1 MIMKWLNFNSIIGM
15 AVLSL
20 LFYTENVAA
29 QTDKNDTKQKIDTI
43 QTTQPEY
50 SKYDKRIH
58 RFRKGWNSLIPTHN
72 KIQYAGNM
80 GMFSFG
86 TGWDYGKRDQW
97 ETDLF
102 FGFIPKHDSHR
113 AKMTMTLKQ
122 NYMPWSLELGK
133 GFSYMGRQFRLE
145 VGQQEFFPDLLFYNA
160 HLHAYVVIELKA
172 RSFHP
177 SFLGQLSFYVS
188 AVNHQFKTDID
199 NPTIGFS
206 SARIKTM
213 WWRNMPWIHTRNQWA
228 YQNTNSPNSSL
239 KTLSLPCR
247 LLRNW
252 KRD

>member
-102 FGFIPKHDSHR
+102 FGFIP
-113 AKMTMTLKQ
+113 
-122 NYMPWSLELGK
+122 P
-133 GFSYMGRQFRLE
+133 
-145 VGQQEFFPDLLFYNA
+145 
-160 HLHAYVVIELKA
+160 
-172 RSFHP
+172 
-177 SFLGQLSFYVS
+177 
-188 AVNHQFKTDID
+188 
-199 NPTIGFS
+199 IG
-206 SARIKTM
+206 
-213 WWRNMPWIHTRNQWA
+213 
-228 YQNTNSPNSSL
+228 
-239 KTLSLPCR
+239 
-247 LLRNW
+247 LR
-252 KRD
+252 

>member
-43 QTTQPEY
+43 QTTQPKY

-122 NYMPWSLELGK
+122 NYMPWSLELG
-133 GFSYMGRQFRLE
+133 
-145 VGQQEFFPDLLFYNA
+145 
-160 HLHAYVVIELKA
+160 
-172 RSFHP
+172 
-177 SFLGQLSFYVS
+177 
-188 AVNHQFKTDID
+188 
-199 NPTIGFS
+199 
-206 SARIKTM
+206 
-213 WWRNMPWIHTRNQWA
+213 
-228 YQNTNSPNSSL
+228 
-239 KTLSLPCR
+239 
-247 LLRNW
+247 
-252 KRD
+252 

>member
-43 QTTQPEY
+43 QTTQSKY

-133 GFSYMGRQFRLE
+133 GFSTEQ
-145 VGQQEFFPDLLFYNA
+145 
-160 HLHAYVVIELKA
+160 
-172 RSFHP
+172 P
-177 SFLGQLSFYVS
+177 SRYPEGYYGFSSKIRTHIFLGQRLTYDIDRERRFFAKSVTLFYELSTCDLLLISRVTNSYLRARDYLSLSFGLK
-188 AVNHQFKTDID
+188 F
-199 NPTIGFS
+199 
-206 SARIKTM
+206 
-213 WWRNMPWIHTRNQWA
+213 QW
-228 YQNTNSPNSSL
+228 L
-239 KTLSLPCR
+239 
-247 LLRNW
+247 
-252 KRD
+252 

>member
-133 GFSYMGRQFRLE
+133 GFSTEPLACGIYFNTVFGH
-145 VGQQEFFPDLLFYNA
+145 EFWV
-160 HLHAYVVIELKA
+160 HE
-172 RSFHP
+172 P
-177 SFLGQLSFYVS
+177 SRYPEG
-188 AVNHQFKTDID
+188 
-199 NPTIGFS
+199 
-206 SARIKTM
+206 
-213 WWRNMPWIHTRNQWA
+213 
-228 YQNTNSPNSSL
+228 
-239 KTLSLPCR
+239 
-247 LLRNW
+247 
-252 KRD
+252 

>member
-122 NYMPWSLELGK
+122 NYMPWAWSLGK
-133 GFSYMGRQFRLE
+133 DFQPNLWHVVSILTLFS
-145 VGQQEFFPDLLFYNA
+145 D
-160 HLHAYVVIELKA
+160 
-172 RSFHP
+172 
-177 SFLGQLSFYVS
+177 
-188 AVNHQFKTDID
+188 
-199 NPTIGFS
+199 
-206 SARIKTM
+206 
-213 WWRNMPWIHTRNQWA
+213 
-228 YQNTNSPNSSL
+228 TNSGYTSL
-239 KTLSLPCR
+239 AVIRKDTTDSRPR
-247 LLRNW
+247 YAHTSFWDNG
-252 KRD
+252 

>member
-97 ETDLF
+97 ETDSIL
-102 FGFIPKHDSHR
+102 
-113 AKMTMTLKQ
+113 
-122 NYMPWSLELGK
+122 
-133 GFSYMGRQFRLE
+133 RL
-145 VGQQEFFPDLLFYNA
+145 
-160 HLHAYVVIELKA
+160 
-172 RSFHP
+172 
-177 SFLGQLSFYVS
+177 
-188 AVNHQFKTDID
+188 
-199 NPTIGFS
+199 
-206 SARIKTM
+206 
-213 WWRNMPWIHTRNQWA
+213 HTQ
-228 YQNTNSPNSSL
+228 T
-239 KTLSLPCR
+239 
-247 LLRNW
+247 
-252 KRD
+252 

>member
-133 GFSYMGRQFRLE
+133 GFSTEPLACGIYFNTVFGH
-145 VGQQEFFPDLLFYNA
+145 EFWV
-160 HLHAYVVIELKA
+160 HE
-172 RSFHP
+172 P
-177 SFLGQLSFYVS
+177 SRYPEGYYGFSSKIRTHIFLGQRLTYNIDKDRRFFTKSVTLFYELSTCDLLLISRVTNSYLRARDYLSLSFGLK
-188 AVNHQFKTDID
+188 F
-199 NPTIGFS
+199 
-206 SARIKTM
+206 
-213 WWRNMPWIHTRNQWA
+213 QW
-228 YQNTNSPNSSL
+228 L
-239 KTLSLPCR
+239 
-247 LLRNW
+247 
-252 KRD
+252 